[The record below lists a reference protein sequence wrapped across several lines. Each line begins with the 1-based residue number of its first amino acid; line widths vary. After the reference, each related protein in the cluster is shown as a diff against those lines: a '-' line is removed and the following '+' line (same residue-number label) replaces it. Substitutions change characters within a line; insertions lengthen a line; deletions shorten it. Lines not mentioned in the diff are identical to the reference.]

1 LPDEEQLL
9 QLTPNGLLTLVV
21 EAGVDK
27 GAKLLLLLWRTWY
40 VRNNITHGSDKISFD
55 ASVVFL
61 QKYWLELC
69 DIRQLQGASDSKGKR
84 PVAESLCLNHAQ
96 KCRQEAKW
104 EAPPQDFLKV
114 NVDGAFDGASGIGG
128 IGVVIRDSSG
138 LVQLTAWRF
147 ISQSTG
153 AEEMEALAC
162 KEGMDL
168 AAKWCRQNIILE
180 TDCSTVAS
188 MLSVGSGM
196 RSCLKFTIDEAI
208 EAGSKLPQWK
218 IIHMRRESNSVSHE
232 LAQLAKRTKD
242 SAVWRFAAPVCVE
255 QIIARECNLFF

>member
-147 ISQSTG
+147 ISQSS